1 MYPHSIYK
9 ETDQRIGIFVDVQ
22 NMFYSAKSQYKSKI
36 DYSKLLEK
44 ICQGRRLI
52 RSIAYVVQKPNV
64 DQSSFLEALKRS
76 GYEVKSKQLVIRDD
90 GSSKADWNMGI
101 ALDALSLAK
110 KLDTVVLVSGDGD
123 FVPLVDMLNDW
134 GCRTE
139 VVSFQECTSNDLI
152 RATDQFVDIDTSVLF
167 KEKKFARA
175 EEEDEVEEEQTA
187 DEEEQEELE
196 REAAGTADD
205 VPEPFEGYPHRYD
218 PDKL

>member
-22 NMFYSAKSQYKSKI
+22 NMFYSAKSQYQSKI
-36 DYSKLLEK
+36 DYSKLLER

-123 FVPLVDMLNDW
+123 FVPLVHMLNDW

-152 RATDQFVDIDTSVLF
+152 RACDQFVDIDTSVLF
-167 KEKKFARA
+167 REKKFSGEEEEGETERDQETVA
-175 EEEDEVEEEQTA
+175 EETEEVEP
-187 DEEEQEELE
+187 
-196 REAAGTADD
+196 EAAGTADD

-218 PDKL
+218 PDSL

>member
-1 MYPHSIYK
+1 MYPHSIYQ
-9 ETDQRIGIFVDVQ
+9 ETGQRIGIFVDVQ
-22 NMFYSAKSQYKSKI
+22 NMFYSAKSQYQSKI

-52 RSIAYVVQKPNV
+52 RSTAYVVQKPNV
-64 DQSSFLEALKRS
+64 DQSSFLEALRRS

-101 ALDALSLAK
+101 ALDALSLAS

-123 FVPLVDMLNDW
+123 FVPLVDMLKNW

-139 VVSFQECTSNDLI
+139 VVSFEECTSNDLI
-152 RATDQFVDIDTSVLF
+152 RACDQFVDINKSVLF

-175 EEEDEVEEEQTA
+175 EDDGQETEEEKAKAGAEQVEEETA
-187 DEEEQEELE
+187 
-196 REAAGTADD
+196 GSADD